1 MAKHKSP
8 SVLNSRTVRIH
19 IDTYRILR
27 SLSLRDDITMSEALT
42 KLITGA
48 ALKEPVSPAQIP
60 LPVTMARSIPVSIMS
75 MPVSIKSM
83 PISIARQRSVPVTIS
98 FSREVEVNGHR
109 QAD

>member
-27 SLSLRDDITMSEALT
+27 SLSLRDNITMSEALT

-48 ALKEPVSPAQIP
+48 AFKEPVSPAQIRM
-60 LPVTMARSIPVSIMS
+60 PVTMAESIPVTTAYRSG
-75 MPVSIKSM
+75 
-83 PISIARQRSVPVTIS
+83 SIAAIAT
-98 FSREVEVNGHR
+98 NGSKAAAFRIKPGRVHN
-109 QAD
+109 D